1 MPIGNGAVLIG
12 MGERITAQAIGQL
25 ARNLFSKGSAEQII
39 VAQFPREHAYMHLD
53 TVFTFCDRDL
63 VTFYPPVVDRIQAFT
78 IRPGTSPDGLLIQR
92 ESRPFVEVVAEALK
106 LYRLR
111 QVTTGG
117 DTFEA
122 EREQWEDGNNVLA
135 LEPGVVIAYE
145 HDDYTNAKLRR
156 AGVNVITIVC
166 ASNGRTCGDWISGGR
181 AALAARRGGYHD
193 YTGERRHRVGRNSFW
208 QRRGR
213 PAMNQLI
220 STTPFWSIPA
230 GDVLQQLQTTQKGL
244 TAAEAEL
251 RARRAEPHRHNTGK
265 PRAFVLL
272 LSQFTDPISLI
283 LLFSAGVSL
292 FLQDATDAVIILIIL
307 FASGLLSFWQEY
319 SASDSV
325 QKLLARVQ
333 VTATALRAGAPQEIP
348 LGGIVPGDMVVL
360 HAGDLIPG
368 DCLLLEAKDLFVDEA
383 VLTGETYPAEKAVG
397 VLPAS
402 TPLAQRKNTLFLGTH
417 VISGEAQAV
426 VIAVGTA
433 TEFGKISQSLKVR
446 PPATEF
452 ERGIRHFGTLLLEI
466 TFLLVVSIFAI
477 NVYFHRSVLDSL
489 LFALALAV
497 GLTPQLLP
505 AIISIN
511 LASGAKRMANQQVI
525 VRRLN
530 SIENFGSMNVLCS
543 DKTGTLTEGVMKVR
557 ATLGPDEQPGEK
569 VLLYGYLNASFQSG
583 FPNPTDLAI
592 QAYAREHL
600 DISAYQKQDEIP
612 YDFLRKRLTIVV
624 RKDDHH
630 LMVTKGAAANILEI
644 CTTAELAPGNV
655 VGIVAAQA

>member
-1 MPIGNGAVLIG
+1 
-12 MGERITAQAIGQL
+12 
-25 ARNLFSKGSAEQII
+25 
-39 VAQFPREHAYMHLD
+39 
-53 TVFTFCDRDL
+53 
-63 VTFYPPVVDRIQAFT
+63 
-78 IRPGTSPDGLLIQR
+78 
-92 ESRPFVEVVAEALK
+92 
-106 LYRLR
+106 
-111 QVTTGG
+111 
-117 DTFEA
+117 
-122 EREQWEDGNNVLA
+122 
-135 LEPGVVIAYE
+135 
-145 HDDYTNAKLRR
+145 
-156 AGVNVITIVC
+156 
-166 ASNGRTCGDWISGGR
+166 
-181 AALAARRGGYHD
+181 
-193 YTGERRHRVGRNSFW
+193 
-208 QRRGR
+208 
-213 PAMNQLI
+213 
-220 STTPFWSIPA
+220 
-230 GDVLQQLQTTQKGL
+230 
-244 TAAEAEL
+244 
-251 RARRAEPHRHNTGK
+251 
-265 PRAFVLL
+265 VLL

-307 FASGLLSFWQEY
+307 FASGFLSFWQEY
-319 SASDSV
+319 SASDAV

-333 VTATALRAGAPQEIP
+333 VTATVVRGGAPQEIP
-348 LGGIVPGDMVVL
+348 LGGVVPGDMVVL

-383 VLTGETYPAEKAVG
+383 ALTGETYPAEKAVG
-397 VLPAS
+397 VLSAS

-417 VISGEAQAV
+417 VVSGEAQAV

-433 TEFGKISQSLKVR
+433 TEFGKISQNLKVR

-452 ERGIRHFGTLLLEI
+452 ERGIRRFGTLLLEI

-543 DKTGTLTEGVMKVR
+543 DKTGTLTEGVMKVC
-557 ATLGPDEQPGEK
+557 AILGPDEQPREK

-592 QAYAREHL
+592 QIYARERL
-600 DISAYQKQDEIP
+600 DISAYQKQDEIS

-624 RKDDHH
+624 RKDDYH
-630 LMVTKGAAANILEI
+630 LMVTKGAVANVLAI
-644 CTTAELAPGNV
+644 CATAELAPGNV
-655 VGIVAAQA
+655 VGIVEAQAQIQRAYQHLSAQGFHTLGVAYKEGTAAPVTKDDEKGMTFLGFLVFEDPPRLGIIETIA